1 MSDQQTDR
9 HPNISHTG
17 PRAWR
22 EKVKSTKHG
31 KLVWRISVGVIGG
44 IVLIAGLIAI
54 PYPGP
59 GWLIVFAG
67 LGILATEFEW
77 AHRLLR
83 FARSK
88 YDAFADWLGRQNVM
102 VKALFGLGTC
112 AIVLATVWLLGAA
125 KMIGGWVGIHW
136 AWLASPLFG

>member
-1 MSDQQTDR
+1 MPDQRRNVAT
-9 HPNISHTG
+9 SG

-22 EKVKSTKHG
+22 ARIKSTKQG
-31 KLVWRISVGVIGG
+31 SLVWRIAVGVIGG
-44 IVLIAGLIAI
+44 VVLIAGIVAI

-88 YDAFADWLGRQNVM
+88 YDAFAEWLSRQNV
-102 VKALFGLGTC
+102 VIKGLFALGTC

-125 KMIGGWVGIHW
+125 KMIAGWFGIHW
-136 AWLASPLFG
+136 AWLASPIFG

>member
-1 MSDQQTDR
+1 MADQKTE
-9 HPNISHTG
+9 G
-17 PRAWR
+17 PLSGLRAWR
-22 EKVKSTKHG
+22 ERFTSTRHG
-31 KLVWRISVGVIGG
+31 ALVWRIAVGVIGG
-44 IVLIAGLIAI
+44 IVLVCGIIAI

-83 FARSK
+83 FARAR
-88 YDAFADWLGRQNVM
+88 YDRFAEWLSRQNIV
-102 VKALFGLGTC
+102 VKGLFALGTC

-125 KMIGGWVGIHW
+125 AMVAGWFHIDW
-136 AWLASPLFG
+136 PWLASPILG